1 MLATRTICFCCPVGG
16 YPALTSSWL
25 KNCKEFHGGH
35 RITASGW
42 AWLQGQGLRPWE
54 EVAVGPGAGPVVQ
67 SCHLSIPLQLRHQQW
82 SLVAESVVPL
92 DLGHSACAAEI
103 EFGSI
108 WQCVLGSAAA
118 GQPDSGAGSEGVPCK
133 APVTGGGE
141 WQQGYKEIYDQEIKP
156 GNHGVL
162 LNSLHVRCQHAIMLS
177 FLCTKFG

>member
-108 WQCVLGSAAA
+108 WQCVLG
-118 GQPDSGAGSEGVPCK
+118 
-133 APVTGGGE
+133 
-141 WQQGYKEIYDQEIKP
+141 YKEIYDQEIKP